1 MYPPVDRLT
10 ADGYDLQFGTNV
22 IGHYYFTKLLL
33 PMMIA
38 TAKTTPDGKARIV
51 NTSSSGHVFGSLD
64 FDTFKD
70 SPKRRTFDSNSLYC
84 QSKFGNVVVAL
95 ELARRYGDQGIV
107 STSLNPGN
115 IKTDLQRYLPGIA
128 RCCTIRHWAR

>member
-22 IGHYYFTKLLL
+22 IGKSPAISSQSIPPITPLHSSGHYYFTKLLL

-84 QSKFGNVVVAL
+84 QSKFVRPSIGSLPSV
-95 ELARRYGDQGIV
+95 RR
-107 STSLNPGN
+107 STKSDTGHDATS
-115 IKTDLQRYLPGIA
+115 IDM
-128 RCCTIRHWAR
+128 